1 MRERLLVRDLMTIGV
16 KTCSQDTPIRE
27 LTCLLLDG
35 DLEAVVILDE
45 DGHGAGVVTQDE
57 LVRAYAQPDFEA
69 LTAADIMCP
78 DVPEVPPDIPLKV
91 AAQLMQDRK
100 VRVFFLMHHGDGIRY
115 PAAVISYKH
124 FLRHLAASDDSELSD
139 LGYASARLIPAARP
153 LNRS

>member
-16 KTCSQDTPIRE
+16 KTCSPDTPIRE
-27 LTCLLLDG
+27 IACRLLDG

-45 DGHGAGVVTQDE
+45 DGHGAGVITQDE

-69 LTAADIMCP
+69 LTAADILCP
-78 DVPEVPPDIPLKV
+78 DVPEVPPDIPLKA
-91 AAQLMQDRK
+91 AAQLMQDK
-100 VRVFFLMHHGDGIRY
+100 NIRVFFLMHHGDGIRY

-139 LGYASARLIPAARP
+139 LGYASARLIPATRP
-153 LNRS
+153 FNRS